1 MFINPPGMPVYWLR
15 VLRIHRVTAW
25 VTASGRPSFH
35 SPKSGEWK
43 NKIML
48 INGEKKERS
57 GWRESTSRWAL
68 FSLPLIS
75 GYPRSGFPRGA
86 FALVPRRFADS
97 WSKGIVPDF
106 RQNWNYFLVC
116 FSETLSQEIFLCI
129 QDRNEDFLAI
139 KLYFQ
144 HYSLNFNNFHRKI
157 RNVFLFFLYKRSQE
171 IVFVQY
177 TRIEKNLRDY
187 KNVFFN
193 STGKFKFI
201 ERNKFMTI

>member
-15 VLRIHRVTAW
+15 VLRIHW

-57 GWRESTSRWAL
+57 GWRESTSRWTL

-75 GYPRSGFPRGA
+75 GYPHSGFPRGA

-116 FSETLSQEIFLCI
+116 FCETLSLEIFLYI
-129 QDRNEDFLAI
+129 QNRKEDFLTINCTFNISRWISIIFI
-139 KLYFQ
+139 KKFATFSYF
-144 HYSLNFNNFHRKI
+144 
-157 RNVFLFFLYKRSQE
+157 
-171 IVFVQY
+171 FVQKKP
-177 TRIEKNLRDY
+177 RN
-187 KNVFFN
+187 NVC
-193 STGKFKFI
+193 SVY
-201 ERNKFMTI
+201 